1 MDPRSDLW
9 PTTPRLAR
17 AQVREVVASVLGPD
31 ELDDCEI
38 VWIAGPAGPS
48 GGTRSGVP
56 EMPTGGPGLNLWVR
70 VVVHEQEWWHATWRS
85 GLPWTQGLRHLGT
98 NLADWADR
106 DSATAHREVRMPAS
120 LPDLHDLTDE
130 EVIDLI
136 SLAGADSRVM
146 LIPVLAY
153 TRGAAGPPYLR
164 RLLGETGR
172 GSVDV
177 RTAALDALVA
187 REGPQATP
195 DLVTLL
201 SGVPLEVQVSA
212 ALSLAD
218 IDDGRYSSELF
229 AWLKRRLAAQSR
241 DSWEVSGI
249 LRYALRVQRL
259 APVADLIATYEH
271 HLAPHELE
279 NLNAA
284 WPAAARARFL
294 ASRDPDD
301 GPERAAL
308 DEWFYRDVTRA
319 PDDQR
324 SYDIF
329 VEFVGPIIDR
339 LRKRAGVKKSV

>member
-1 MDPRSDLW
+1 
-9 PTTPRLAR
+9 
-17 AQVREVVASVLGPD
+17 
-31 ELDDCEI
+31 
-38 VWIAGPAGPS
+38 
-48 GGTRSGVP
+48 
-56 EMPTGGPGLNLWVR
+56 
-70 VVVHEQEWWHATWRS
+70 
-85 GLPWTQGLRHLGT
+85 
-98 NLADWADR
+98 
-106 DSATAHREVRMPAS
+106 MPAS
-120 LPDLHDLTDE
+120 LPDLRDLTDE

-187 REGPQATP
+187 REGAQARP
-195 DLVTLL
+195 DLVSLL

-218 IDDGRYSSELF
+218 IDDGQYSSELF

-249 LRYALRVQRL
+249 LRYALRVHRL

-294 ASRDPDD
+294 ASRDPND

-339 LRKRAGVKKSV
+339 LRKRAGVKKSD